1 MEATGV
7 FSKAMDRQID
17 ESVRMKYH
25 MKKGGILLNSG
36 SEWRG
41 DSVPRANFYAPGLD
55 RRRRR

>member
-25 MKKGGILLNSG
+25 IKKGGLLLNSG

-41 DSVPRANFYAPGLD
+41 DSVLRANFCAPGLD
-55 RRRRR
+55 RRRKR